1 MPTTIAL
8 DDHTRQRLQRLKER
22 WGLKSYDE
30 VVTRLLE
37 EAEDLPESMFGVDR
51 DTGLRPLTSKERRAM
66 GGEEEHYDQVSG
78 D

>member
-22 WGLKSYDE
+22 WGLASYDE

-37 EAEDLPESMFGVDR
+37 DAEDLPDSMFGAAPN
-51 DTGLRPLTSKERRAM
+51 LKPLTSEERREM
-66 GGEEEHYDQVSG
+66 GGEEEHYEQGTG